1 MADTGAGPYLRTGD
15 LGFLKDGEL
24 FVTGRLKDLIILDG
38 RNHYPQDIELT
49 VEQSHPGIRRGCCVA
64 FSVDQRGAERLVV
77 LAEVDRA
84 YWSGARMEDRASK
97 RENGELHDAD
107 ERSVTLNRRSLI
119 LKAIRRAVSEK
130 HEARVAE
137 VLLLKP
143 ASIAKT
149 PSGKHQRRACRE
161 AFLKGA
167 LPEV

>member
-1 MADTGAGPYLRTGD
+1 
-15 LGFLKDGEL
+15 
-24 FVTGRLKDLIILDG
+24 
-38 RNHYPQDIELT
+38 
-49 VEQSHPGIRRGCCVA
+49 
-64 FSVDQRGAERLVV
+64 
-77 LAEVDRA
+77 
-84 YWSGARMEDRASK
+84 MEDRASK
-97 RENGELHDAD
+97 RAKGELHEAD